1 MFIIQTLQK
10 SINHE
15 IERPDLHTLL
25 KYASCA
31 DLYNLTSVLPLAVNM
46 CAKYT
51 IKSLTNASLQ
61 TPVSEKILVKIYT
74 ERTKLT
80 ENLTKERIKKGN
92 HFVVNLLINNK
103 NDHDNKKVHRNYNTQ
118 ISMCVRFRSM

>member
-1 MFIIQTLQK
+1 MIEVKERCEHFIIQTLQK

-15 IERPDLHTLL
+15 IQRPDLHTLL

-51 IKSLTNASLQ
+51 IKSLTNASLH
-61 TPVSEKILVKIYT
+61 TPVSEKIHVNIFT
-74 ERTKLT
+74 ERTKFT
-80 ENLTKERIKKGN
+80 EKLTKERIEKGN
-92 HFVVNLLINNK
+92 NLVVN
-103 NDHDNKKVHRNYNTQ
+103 R
-118 ISMCVRFRSM
+118 